1 MKEYLEREK
10 KAFQDSLK
18 NRISRSELSTL
29 LGIAGKCSK
38 MKTESGRWDWPIESC
53 WWLCQSS
60 SIGVVGMES
69 GLWWA
74 EGIMDGEEMVQ
85 KAETSL
91 SISLSKTDQNKSEGI
106 YKGEK
111 DWEKLE

>member
-38 MKTESGRWDWPIESC
+38 MKTESGRWD
-53 WWLCQSS
+53 
-60 SIGVVGMES
+60 
-69 GLWWA
+69 
-74 EGIMDGEEMVQ
+74 
-85 KAETSL
+85 
-91 SISLSKTDQNKSEGI
+91 
-106 YKGEK
+106 
-111 DWEKLE
+111 